1 MGPPLTGAAM
11 PARDRPP
18 VLAAVLSLVAVA
30 MPALAHAGGTGAD
43 VSAASL
49 PIWIVW
55 VAGAGVVALSFALV
69 GVFLTRSDPRNP
81 GEAEPIGAGDVTG
94 LPRGLVG
101 VARVAG
107 LILWLGVLAPGLSP
121 WNFGWA
127 GPRLVW
133 LGTWT
138 ALPLVCYLVGN
149 LWLLVSPFRALAGV
163 AETLRADERP
173 YRYPREVGAWPS
185 VILLVALVGLEIVT
199 PGQDAI
205 VLARLA
211 IAYSAFT
218 VLGMMVFGSRVWLAE
233 VEVFD
238 RVFAWWSTMAPLQL
252 TDEGVQITNP
262 LARMGDK
269 QARGA
274 AGASFLI
281 VLLYGVNFDG
291 FLATPPGRAGIAR
304 LGGGTLAHLGL
315 LVLGLALFLAA
326 FWACAEAARRVA
338 GSLRPLGRVG
348 ARLAVG
354 LVPIAA
360 GYHLAHAGPYL
371 YEALP
376 LLWETLSDP
385 LALGPAEA
393 VAWTIPAAWGTRI
406 VAFQMTVVVLAHV
419 LAVVGAHEVAF
430 GSFASRVQAVKSELP
445 VTVLMV
451 VYTVV
456 GLWLAASGVGA
467 LGGAG

>member
-1 MGPPLTGAAM
+1 
-11 PARDRPP
+11 
-18 VLAAVLSLVAVA
+18 
-30 MPALAHAGGTGAD
+30 
-43 VSAASL
+43 
-49 PIWIVW
+49 
-55 VAGAGVVALSFALV
+55 
-69 GVFLTRSDPRNP
+69 
-81 GEAEPIGAGDVTG
+81 
-94 LPRGLVG
+94 
-101 VARVAG
+101 
-107 LILWLGVLAPGLSP
+107 
-121 WNFGWA
+121 
-127 GPRLVW
+127 
-133 LGTWT
+133 
-138 ALPLVCYLVGN
+138 
-149 LWLLVSPFRALAGV
+149 
-163 AETLRADERP
+163 
-173 YRYPREVGAWPS
+173 
-185 VILLVALVGLEIVT
+185 
-199 PGQDAI
+199 
-205 VLARLA
+205 
-211 IAYSAFT
+211 
-218 VLGMMVFGSRVWLAE
+218 
-233 VEVFD
+233 
-238 RVFAWWSTMAPLQL
+238 MAPLQL

-445 VTVLMV
+445 VTLLMV